1 MLTEITERSNI
12 ERACSR
18 VIGNR
23 GSSGIDGM
31 QTDKLRDYLSNHY
44 DSLIKSIIEGKYRPQ
59 SVLEVE
65 IEKQDGGI
73 RKLGIPT
80 VLDRMIQQSISQWLE
95 QFYEPEFSENS
106 YGFRPS
112 RNCKQAVQQAQ
123 TYLEEGRTWIVEL
136 DLEKFF
142 DKVNHDRL
150 MSLLS
155 RKIDDK
161 KTLQLIRKYLESGIM
176 IDGVMS
182 QRTEGTPQGSPL
194 SPLLSNIILDELDK
208 ELERRGLN
216 FIRYA
221 DDCSIYVKSK
231 KSAERVKRSIT
242 KYIEGKLLLKVNE
255 NKSKISRPNSSTL
268 LGFSFYKTQG
278 SWKIRI
284 HPKSI
289 KRIKVKCKTITRRN
303 NGLNIKQ
310 KIEKL
315 KPVVKGWINYFKIA
329 NAKSIMQMLDERV
342 RVNLRMSQWK
352 EWKTCK
358 TRIQSL
364 LKLGINK
371 MQAYE
376 WGNSSK
382 GYCRIAHS
390 PILQRTLTNDYFA
403 KLGLVSFSE
412 YYKKCTQTQQLTL
425 F

>member
-12 ERACSR
+12 ERACCR
-18 VIGNR
+18 VIGNK

-31 QTDKLRDYLSNHY
+31 QTDKLRDYLSKHY

-106 YGFRPS
+106 YGFRPG

-208 ELERRGLN
+208 ELERRGLK
-216 FIRYA
+216 FVRYA

-255 NKSKISRPNSSTL
+255 NKSKISRPNASTL

-278 SWKIRI
+278 LWKMRI

-289 KRIKVKCKTITRRN
+289 KRIKVKCKT
-303 NGLNIKQ
+303 
-310 KIEKL
+310 
-315 KPVVKGWINYFKIA
+315 
-329 NAKSIMQMLDERV
+329 
-342 RVNLRMSQWK
+342 
-352 EWKTCK
+352 
-358 TRIQSL
+358 
-364 LKLGINK
+364 
-371 MQAYE
+371 
-376 WGNSSK
+376 
-382 GYCRIAHS
+382 
-390 PILQRTLTNDYFA
+390 
-403 KLGLVSFSE
+403 
-412 YYKKCTQTQQLTL
+412 
-425 F
+425 